1 MVFFV
6 YHINSTIF
14 MNINFLKYPYYFIKK
29 TSLLFLSLRN
39 FLNERSNNFLII
51 QLITNSIQ
59 SGSLI
64 LLLTIN
70 LSVKFCNKFI

>member
-1 MVFFV
+1 
-6 YHINSTIF
+6 